1 MCDTL
6 ISGDRMKKFLIRL
19 IVFLLILLLGLA
31 GFLGVRGYSGYKEIT
46 SQTPVETVV
55 EQVQSSPTFVPYEDL
70 PSDLIRAT
78 VSIED
83 RRFYEHGGIDYIGL
97 ARGTLS
103 QVIPQLAQ
111 SGGSTIT
118 QQVAK
123 NLYGMFEQTLDRK
136 LVEMFIAKELESKY
150 TKNQI
155 LALYVNIINYGDY
168 HFGIYEASTGYFG
181 VEPQYLTLAQASL
194 LAGLPQSPGNYQ
206 LSDHFQ
212 QAKARQH
219 QVLEAMA
226 ECSYINESDIE
237 TIYAQDVYATY

>member
-1 MCDTL
+1 
-6 ISGDRMKKFLIRL
+6 MKKFLMRL
-19 IVFLLILLLGLA
+19 IVLLLIILLGLG
-31 GFLGVRGYSGYKEIT
+31 GFLGVRGYMSYQEIT
-46 SQTPVETVV
+46 TQTSLETAVEK
-55 EQVQSSPTFVPYEDL
+55 VQASPTFVPYEEL
-70 PSDLIRAT
+70 PSNLIRAT

-97 ARGTLS
+97 ARGALS
-103 QVIPQLAQ
+103 QVIPQLTQ

-136 LVEMFIAKELESKY
+136 VVEMLIAKELESKY

-194 LAGLPQSPGNYQ
+194 LAGLPQSPSNYQ
-206 LSDHFQ
+206 LSNHFQ

-219 QVLEAMA
+219 LVLEAMA
-226 ECSYINESDIE
+226 ECSYINEGDIDA
-237 TIYAQDVYATY
+237 IYAQDVYATY